1 MNFLSAFS
9 LASSTTESGDGS
21 AFVGFLIVVG
31 FLWAIC
37 AACNRKKEYD
47 VYMKGKVRER

>member
-1 MNFLSAFS
+1 MNMLTTIA
-9 LASSTTESGDGS
+9 TESNDGS
-21 AFVGFLIVVG
+21 AFVGFLIIVG

-47 VYMKGKVRER
+47 VWMKGKIKER